1 MSTHELGAFTTYTK
15 RVYYDTYDAT
25 DAMRLAGGSSH
36 TIGVSVGDG
45 WYSQD
50 SVNVGQQTLILQVR
64 TAPRCCAL
72 QPADASV
79 SCACGLVCVCSGGAV
94 RLRARVQQPQPPRQ
108 RAAAAEA
115 AAIRAHARKRLAP
128 R

>member
-1 MSTHELGAFTTYTK
+1 LQVKVSTHELGAFTTYTK

-72 QPADASV
+72 QRADASV
-79 SCACGLVCVCSGGAV
+79 SCACGLVCVCSGGTV
-94 RLRARVQQPQPPRQ
+94 RPCGS
-108 RAAAAEA
+108 
-115 AAIRAHARKRLAP
+115 AP
-128 R
+128 VCSSRSRPVKERRRRRRRP